1 MDCGGEYDQRRSKM
15 RIAVIDDERPARS
28 ELEHQLLKLL
38 PDAVIEEGESGAQAL
53 EMVGEAEYDL
63 FFLDINLGDINGTV
77 LVNALKKMQPDM
89 KIIFVT
95 AYSEYAVKAFELG
108 VEDYIMKPFDQKRL
122 RKMLKRCGFGND
134 EVRRREEQT
143 RQNVPK
149 GSLREGMK
157 RIAINTEGK
166 TIFAEIHDIVY
177 IETYNR
183 GCMIHLSED
192 EYYEGKSIGEFE
204 KRLRDA
210 GFFRSQKS
218 YLINLDKVKELFLWR
233 NNSFALKMEGYEKNI
248 LPVGRDKIKL
258 LRQLLEG

>member
-1 MDCGGEYDQRRSKM
+1 M

-28 ELEHQLLKLL
+28 ELRHQLLKLL
-38 PDAVIEEGESGAQAL
+38 PDAVIEEGESGARAL
-53 EMVGEAEYDL
+53 EMAGEAEYNL

-77 LVNALKKMQPDM
+77 LVNALKKMQPEM

-95 AYSEYAVKAFELG
+95 AYSDYAVKAFELG

-122 RKMLKRCGFGND
+122 QKMLNKCGFGND
-134 EVRRREEQT
+134 EACKSMEQSRRAA
-143 RQNVPK
+143 PK
-149 GSLREGMK
+149 GNLREGMK
-157 RIAINTEGK
+157 RIAINTEGR
-166 TIFAEIHDIVY
+166 TIFAEIQDIVY

-192 EYYEGKSIGEFE
+192 EYYEGKPIGEFE
-204 KRLRDA
+204 KRLKDA

-248 LPVGRDKIKL
+248 LPVGREKIKL
-258 LRQLLEG
+258 LRHLLEG